1 MSIFTTMMILGM
13 GTPPAGQ
20 GQQAQGSGM
29 LMMGY
34 MVIIFALFYFMMIRP
49 QMKREKERKK
59 LIEAIK
65 SGDRVMFCGGMLGV
79 VASVKEQTFVVKV
92 AENVKL
98 EVARGAVVKVLDKDE
113 APGEVDN
120 K

>member
-1 MSIFTTMMILGM
+1 MSMLNTMMILGM

-20 GQQAQGSGM
+20 GGQSQGGGM

-65 SGDRVMFCGGMLGV
+65 AGDRVMFCGGMLGI
-79 VASVKEQTFVVKV
+79 VATVKDQTFVVKV

-98 EVARGAVVKVLDKDE
+98 EVARAAVIRVLDKDE
-113 APGEVDN
+113 APGELDN

>member
-1 MSIFTTMMILGM
+1 MSMLDTMMILGM

-20 GQQAQGSGM
+20 GGQAQGGGM

-65 SGDRVMFCGGMLGV
+65 AGDRVMFCGGMLGEV
-79 VASVKEQTFVVKV
+79 VTVKEQTFVVRV
-92 AENVKL
+92 AKSV
-98 EVARGAVVKVLDKDE
+98 EVEIARAAVIRVLAKDE
-113 APGEVDN
+113 APGELES

>member
-1 MSIFTTMMILGM
+1 
-13 GTPPAGQ
+13 
-20 GQQAQGSGM
+20 
-29 LMMGY
+29 
-34 MVIIFALFYFMMIRP
+34 
-49 QMKREKERKK
+49 
-59 LIEAIK
+59 
-65 SGDRVMFCGGMLGV
+65 MFCGGMLGV

>member
-1 MSIFTTMMILGM
+1 MSLLHAMMVGM

-20 GQQAQGSGM
+20 GQGQGGGM

-59 LIEAIK
+59 LIENIK
-65 SGDRVMFCGGMLGV
+65 SGDRILFCGGMIGV
-79 VASVKEQTFVVKV
+79 VATVKDQAFVVTI
-92 AENVKL
+92 AQNVKI
-98 EVARGAVVKVLDKDE
+98 EIARGAVVRVLDKDE
-113 APGEVDN
+113 APGEIET

>member
-1 MSIFTTMMILGM
+1 MSMFNTMMILGM

-20 GQQAQGSGM
+20 GQQGSGM

-79 VASVKEQTFVVKV
+79 VATVKEQTFVVKV

>member
-1 MSIFTTMMILGM
+1 MNLLNTLILGM

-20 GQQAQGSGM
+20 GQGQGSGM

-34 MVIIFALFYFMMIRP
+34 MAIIFALFYFMMIRP

-59 LIEAIK
+59 LIENIK
-65 SGDRVMFCGGMLGV
+65 AGDRILFCGGLLGV
-79 VASVKEQTFVVKV
+79 VASVKDQAFVVKI
-92 AENVKL
+92 AENVKI
-98 EVARGAVVKVLDKDE
+98 EIARGAVLRVLDKDE
-113 APGEVDN
+113 APGEVEN